1 MAPDGGALNRAVQ
14 TLVLNHGDV
23 LRHLDALVLLTELR
37 AAFVQDATRRPSE
50 PTLTR
55 VVPRTG
61 ASTSVLM
68 PGVLEGIPAYSVQVL
83 TGGPAGVQS
92 MLSLHALDT
101 GRLLALM
108 DAGHLCSLR
117 SAVVAALGAE
127 VLSRPD
133 ACRVALV
140 GAAAPASMHL
150 KCLRLVRSLAQVRVF
165 DADHARAFELAARL
179 QSTLHLPSRSTNTV
193 EEAVADADI
202 VVVTG
207 TGDAPLVHP
216 GMLRAGCHVT
226 ALGLELPGRRGLAL
240 EAFTGSVFCDHR
252 GLAQSQG
259 AAGALGL
266 SGGTELGEVLAG
278 REPGRTG
285 QEALTVFS
293 HLGLPFQ
300 DLVAA
305 WMVYQGARGDDAIT
319 RLDFSA

>member
-1 MAPDGGALNRAVQ
+1 VQ

-23 LRHLDALVLLTELR
+23 LRHLDALVLLSEMR
-37 AAFVQDATRRPSE
+37 AAFVADATRRLSE
-50 PTLTR
+50 PTITR
-55 VVPRTG
+55 AVPRSG

-68 PGVLEGIPAYSVQVL
+68 PGTLEGIPAYSVQVL
-83 TGGPAGVQS
+83 TGGAAGMQG
-92 MLSLHALDT
+92 MLLLHAQDS

-108 DAGHLCSLR
+108 DAAHLCNLR

-140 GAAAPASMHL
+140 GAAAPASIHL
-150 KCLRLVRSLAQVRVF
+150 KCLRLVRSLTQLRIY
-165 DADHARAFELAARL
+165 DADHARAFELSARL

-207 TGDAPLVHP
+207 TGEAPLVLP
-216 GMLRAGCHVT
+216 GMLPPGCHVT
-226 ALGLELPGRRGLAL
+226 ALGLELPGRRGMAL
-240 EAFTGSVFCDHR
+240 ESVEGGVYCDHR
-252 GLAQSQG
+252 GLAASQG
-259 AAGALGL
+259 AAGALGMAA
-266 SGGTELGEVLAG
+266 GTELGEVLAG
-278 REPGRTG
+278 RAAGRSGPG
-285 QEALTVFS
+285 ALTVFS

-305 WMVYQGARGDDAIT
+305 WMVYQGALGDDAVT